1 MALQSLILPIL
12 SVFRSAGLQ
21 QASGVLRQ
29 MTGNFDSLAGK
40 IGLAAGSFSA
50 FSALTTAR
58 TFTTE
63 SVAATQL
70 FERNLLAL
78 NQVFEELQPR
88 MIAFTKEVEN
98 YGLSQ
103 GQAAQA
109 SVFLGS
115 VLKQYGFNIS
125 ESAGQTQKL
134 VTLAQDL
141 ATTYGYDV
149 QEALLA
155 ITALFRG
162 EYDPIEKF
170 GVAMKQNEVNARLAA
185 QGLNDLEGAALAN
198 AQAIARLEM
207 LFERAGDSVGAFA
220 RASDTLYGSQQR
232 LNAIIG
238 NLQIS
243 VGAPL
248 QKPLAEINNIF
259 ADIFE
264 KNGPGL
270 VEVFEALGQT
280 VDVVAP
286 FIGQLTQK
294 LIALIQPLQQ
304 VLNLITGVL
313 GPAFSII
320 NPILATTN
328 ALLETFNQI
337 LDAGSGVLANVE
349 VILRRI
355 GQRFADDKVFGFYI
369 DFFAMLLSDGNP
381 IIQIL
386 NGIGDAFEYIGDS
399 ARAAAGEFDVYNG
412 GDRAASAAARRSS
425 ANARATKNN
434 FEKINQALRAVATGT
449 LDAEGKLQ
457 GLAGAFERIDDAKAL
472 NEAKQSMEDLGFSAG
487 LIEEILTRP
496 NWQDIFG
503 EITKYARIAAME
515 TSKVFVPLVG
525 FITFGSKEF
534 KEKAAKD
541 FAKTVNE
548 LFNVGTKTSS
558 GPKQAAKDTVKDFFD
573 NMTDEIQKQT
583 ARKQLEVMG
592 ASAGLIEAI
601 LGTEGWMKLWLLI
614 KQNKVAL
621 EDLQKQFNRTAAGAK
636 ELQDA
641 IDDLAQKQKDYDEK
655 VLEIQKRL
663 AEELERIAE
672 KAAAAK
678 QQFADLLETFV
689 ILPTIEREV
698 GRFEGQ
704 VVQMLESVEQS
715 LRAAFRNKD
724 ILEAGYNSLREYA
737 RKELS
742 ALQEISRQRDELA
755 KRFDLA
761 QGLIDNYKK
770 AFTAAMGLTSLFSRL
785 KDETEKRTVTE
796 VTKGVVRLGT
806 SLREFGVTVTRS
818 FEEPVKAIQNKTQA
832 LLGEFRTMAD
842 KARAFAENLR
852 KLKQLGLDP
861 MLFDELVQAGVI
873 AGGETAQ
880 ALVDGGSETINEINT
895 LFGEINALGAD
906 LGEEVAATMYGTGID
921 MADGLL
927 NGIRSKQ
934 QELEELA
941 RSMAEAF
948 NREFRSLFNIQV
960 DIAAAAASQAA
971 IDKANAD
978 IAALGPRP
986 ELPEVPKL
994 MDNNALAQLDTLI
1007 RNANRYAGNIK
1018 DQAKQLG
1025 ALAKLDIYEQLRD
1038 AVRAGATVDMSQI
1051 RSGMSTAALQAAA
1064 AQAAPTIQNNFYVQP
1079 GNRMMQNETVET
1091 LRQFVNQ
1098 NGSLVS
1104 YGIQ

>member
-21 QASGVLRQ
+21 QASGVLNRLG
-29 MTGNFDSLAGK
+29 GNFDSLAGK

-58 TFTTE
+58 QFTIE
-63 SVAATQL
+63 SVNATQQ

-78 NQVFEELQPR
+78 NQVFEGLQPR
-88 MIAFTKEVEN
+88 MVGFTKEVEN

-103 GQAAQA
+103 QQAASA

-115 VLKQYGFNIS
+115 VLKQYGFSVN
-125 ESAGQTQKL
+125 QTADQTERL

-170 GVAMKQNEVNARLAA
+170 GVAMKQNEVNARIAA
-185 QGLNDLEGAALAN
+185 QGLGDLEGAALAN

-207 LFERAGDSVGAFA
+207 LFERASDSVGAFG
-220 RASDTLYGSQQR
+220 RASDTLYASQQR
-232 LNAIIG
+232 LNAVIG
-238 NLQIS
+238 NLQ
-243 VGAPL
+243 VAFGEPL
-248 QKPLAEINNIF
+248 QRPLAELNNLF
-259 ADIFE
+259 ADFAQKFGPDIVEIGNAIGSALGSAAPIVGLLTQTMFEFISPLEQVIELLSFAVTVITGALSPAIIMINGLLGIF
-264 KNGPGL
+264 NGLLDVGSALLGRFGRALSGAVDDGDQFKILLENLGIDPDRENSLESYIRRLNTL
-270 VEVFEALGQT
+270 VVDINRADGATEVFASNLHVVELNMLSAAVEA
-280 VDVVAP
+280 
-286 FIGQLTQK
+286 
-294 LIALIQPLQQ
+294 
-304 VLNLITGVL
+304 
-313 GPAFSII
+313 
-320 NPILATTN
+320 TN
-328 ALLETFNQI
+328 
-337 LDAGSGVLANVE
+337 LAN
-349 VILRRI
+349 
-355 GQRFADDKVFGFYI
+355 K
-369 DFFAMLLSDGNP
+369 GNA
-381 IIQIL
+381 IEQAFKQI
-386 NGIGDAFEYIGDS
+386 
-399 ARAAAGEFDVYNG
+399 
-412 GDRAASAAARRSS
+412 
-425 ANARATKNN
+425 
-434 FEKINQALRAVATGT
+434 ATGAV
-449 LDAEGKLQ
+449 DADGKLQ
-457 GLAGAFERIDDAKAL
+457 GLAGVFQRIEEAADQSR
-472 NEAKQSMEDLGFSAG
+472 AKQAMEDLGLSAAF
-487 LIEEILTRP
+487 IEEVLTRP
-496 NWQDIFG
+496 NWQQI
-503 EITKYARIAAME
+503 
-515 TSKVFVPLVG
+515 
-525 FITFGSKEF
+525 
-534 KEKAAKD
+534 
-541 FAKTVNE
+541 FAKIAYYAKITAAEIQKVTIPGVGVIETGNTEANRRRIENDINE
-548 LFNVGTKTSS
+548 LFGVTTKTGS
-558 GPKQAAKDTVKDFFD
+558 KTAKKASKDLVKDFFD
-573 NMTDEIQKQT
+573 SMAEEVTKQT
-583 ARKQLEVMG
+583 IRQQLKIRG
-592 ASAGLIEAI
+592 ASEGLIDAI
-601 LGTEGWMKLWLLI
+601 LGTEAYMRLWIQI
-614 KQNKVAL
+614 KQGTVVL
-621 EDLQKQFNRTAAGAK
+621 EDLQKQFNKTAAGAR
-636 ELQDA
+636 ELQQA
-641 IDDLAQKQKDYDEK
+641 FDDVKRKQEQYDES
-655 VLEIQKRL
+655 VRRINERL

-742 ALQEISRQRDELA
+742 ALQEIGRQRDELA

-761 QGLIDNYKK
+761 KGLIDNYKK

-796 VTKGVVRLGT
+796 VTKGIVRLGT

-934 QELEELA
+934 QELEDLA

-948 NREFRSLFNIQV
+948 NREFQSLLNIQV
-960 DIAAAAASQAA
+960 DIAAQAAADAARAQAA
-971 IDKANAD
+971 AD

-986 ELPEVPKL
+986 ELPAVPKL
-994 MDNNALAQLDTLI
+994 LNENALAQLDTLI

-1064 AQAAPTIQNNFYVQP
+1064 AQAAPTVVNNFNIAP
-1079 GNRMMQNETVET
+1079 GNRMQQNETVET